1 MNIDTKEVRVLKEGE
16 KPKPNEGEIIKPDP
30 FPGDLSKLGLL
41 RVKMQNGSIKE
52 FRMNRAERRRFIKQ
66 NHLQRGENDGYGR

>member
-1 MNIDTKEVRVLKEGE
+1 MNIDTKEVRVLEDGE
-16 KPKPNEGEIIKPDP
+16 QPKPNEGMIIRPNP

-41 RVKMQNGSIKE
+41 RVQMGDGSIKE

-66 NHLQRGENDGYGR
+66 NHLTRIVQ